1 MLGYYFEKRRNI
13 IIAISQAALGIGFFL
28 ASPVALAALNTF
40 GLKGIFIFL
49 GSLYAQICVVAVI
62 CKPSAIEQRIMG
74 KNIPDYELEVVSVEE
89 LKPLNENGYKVDIS
103 RDRNK
108 HESSPDAI
116 QERRIS
122 DKINGIKHFDPKLNG
137 LKAIEATNGA
147 VPHRSVEI
155 LYEMNGHISVEKAF
169 LSVNKHSNG
178 HGPPAVT
185 SSCIDIPRNPKIVQ
199 PKITSSC
206 HDIPRNGFSRLNGK
220 LNSSI
225 DSRVFWSNGMLSN
238 MAASNAFL
246 HEVYP
251 IRDKGDDFYPQLS
264 GTRLWIWR
272 VLNGMCN
279 IHLFKNVPFMLFL
292 VSTMTWNFTLS
303 ICVMHLPNYMVL
315 NGSGDFEVAVIM
327 TCFSFCNFAGRFIG
341 KSEWC
346 GYPIIVI
353 IPLLLDASF

>member
-40 GLKGIFIFL
+40 GLKGVFIFL
-49 GSLYAQICVVAVI
+49 GSAYAQICVIAVI
-62 CKPSAIEQRIMG
+62 CKPSAIERRIMG
-74 KNIPDYELEVVSVEE
+74 KNIPEYELEIVSIDEI
-89 LKPLNENGYKVDIS
+89 KPLNETKLDIL
-103 RDRNK
+103 RDRDK
-108 HESSPDAI
+108 HESRPNAMQDG
-116 QERRIS
+116 RIS
-122 DKINGIKHFDPKLNG
+122 EKNNGVKHFDPKLNG

-155 LYEMNGHISVEKAF
+155 LYEMNGHVSVEKVF
-169 LSVNKHSNG
+169 LNGSKHSNG

-185 SSCIDIPRNPKIVQ
+185 TSCIDIPRSQKIVQ

-206 HDIPRNGFSRLNGK
+206 HDIPRNGKLNGSIDGK
-220 LNSSI
+220 LNGSI
-225 DSRVFWSNGMLSN
+225 DSRVFWSNGLLSN

-246 HEVYP
+246 HEFYP
-251 IRDKGDDFYPQLS
+251 IQDKEKFYPQLS

-272 VLNGMCN
+272 ILNGMCN
-279 IHLFKNVPFMLFL
+279 KHLFRNTSFMLFL
-292 VSTMTWNFTLS
+292 VSTITWNFTLS

-315 NGSGDFEVAVIM
+315 NGSGDFQVAAIM

-341 KSEWC
+341 KSI
-346 GYPIIVI
+346 YRIQ
-353 IPLLLDASF
+353 